1 MDLNIYSRISIIG
14 RVINSLI
21 YYFTK
26 CKSSFVLIFIQQR
39 VVYGNMLFPS
49 IERRDVIFY
58 LIHTIT
64 NKYLY
69 VNSEHHHPFFPWV
82 SFSTKYRDVA
92 F

>member
-1 MDLNIYSRISIIG
+1 MSQINQVLYSFLY
-14 RVINSLI
+14 NYL
-21 YYFTK
+21 
-26 CKSSFVLIFIQQR
+26 C